1 MKPSLIFT
9 LIILTLASSAPGKP
23 PNPPELPD
31 APEMGYKTVGETKLK
46 LWIFDP
52 EGHKKSDKG
61 TAVIFFVGGWRSGK
75 PSIDAFMKKQ
85 SR

>member
-1 MKPSLIFT
+1 MKAT
-9 LIILTLASSAPGKP
+9 LFASSILIAFAGAGFAKP
-23 PNPPELPD
+23 KYPPELPD
-31 APEMGYKTVGETKLK
+31 AREMVYKTVGETKLK

-61 TAVIFFVGGWRSGK
+61 TAVIFFGGGWRSGK
-75 PSIDAFMKKQ
+75 PSIDTFMKKQ